1 MPEINAV
8 GDLVLTKAQEF
19 AALSDPLALRL
30 TDRLR
35 REGPAE
41 ASALAA
47 QLGAPEAEVEARLAE
62 LRRLGIVERGP
73 DGWRAV
79 AKGFVFEIPA
89 DREDQAA
96 ARELAKVML
105 LQYVDEPRQWVAE
118 TEPKLELDW
127 VRASGQLNARLAL
140 TPDEL
145 RTLQEDI
152 EKLLAP
158 YIVRSPGEIP
168 MEARR
173 VRILG
178 YFLPATAA
186 SRPVGA
192 QDG

>member
-19 AALSDPLALRL
+19 AALADPLTLRL

-41 ASALAA
+41 ASSLAA
-47 QLGAPEAEVEARLAE
+47 QIGAPEAEVEARLAD
-62 LRRLGIVERGP
+62 LQRLGIVELGP
-73 DGWRAV
+73 DGWRPV
-79 AKGFVFEIPA
+79 AKGFVFEIPS
-89 DREDQAA
+89 DREGQAA
-96 ARELAKVML
+96 ARDLAKVML

-140 TPDEL
+140 TPGEL

-168 MEARR
+168 TEARR

-178 YFLPATAA
+178 YFLPATATGQPA
-186 SRPVGA
+186 GA
-192 QDG
+192 QEG

>member
-1 MPEINAV
+1 
-8 GDLVLTKAQEF
+8 
-19 AALSDPLALRL
+19 
-30 TDRLR
+30 
-35 REGPAE
+35 
-41 ASALAA
+41 
-47 QLGAPEAEVEARLAE
+47 
-62 LRRLGIVERGP
+62 
-73 DGWRAV
+73 
-79 AKGFVFEIPA
+79 
-89 DREDQAA
+89 
-96 ARELAKVML
+96 
-105 LQYVDEPRQWVAE
+105 
-118 TEPKLELDW
+118 